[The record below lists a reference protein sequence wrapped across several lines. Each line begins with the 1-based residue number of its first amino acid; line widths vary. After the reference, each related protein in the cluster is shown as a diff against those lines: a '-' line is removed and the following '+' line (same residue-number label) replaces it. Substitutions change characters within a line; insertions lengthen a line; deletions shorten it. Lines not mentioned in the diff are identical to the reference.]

1 MKRNRSQIENQE
13 LADDESEDP
22 ATREQAREK
31 VAQETQQL
39 DALGKERGDLEEGTS
54 LRESKVVFIFRTVGS
69 VISFLMENAWIL
81 IVGV

>member
-1 MKRNRSQIENQE
+1 MEKQIEEKQKSNWENQE
-13 LADDESEDP
+13 LTDDESEDP

-54 LRESKVVFIFRTVGS
+54 LRESGKH
-69 VISFLMENAWIL
+69 L
-81 IVGV
+81 